1 MSPVTFI
8 VELSFAAVFL
18 GALVALV
25 RGRDPLALDLTLV
38 FSGFAAIFALQLVA
52 AVTGPLPPVFGIV
65 SIVLLFAQ
73 PFFALRLAGHVRSL
87 PAWLVPAA
95 GIAYLATIVPVLA
108 IGILAPTSPV
118 IGPLVLLIVGV
129 FVITDMVAA
138 GYFALEAQR
147 RVGSARIRLALAALG
162 TAALAVAILAAAAG
176 SVTRAGGSSESGAN
190 ATGIATE
197 VIALL
202 SALAVVVAFLPPAPL
217 RRVWQATTAYRY
229 SQEMLSAPP
238 SDDEASLWLRLA
250 RATSEIAGS
259 DAAIVFVAGP
269 AGMTRAEAIAGPR
282 AEAVGPID
290 EMSFR
295 DLNDMAQEGRIQR
308 IEPGRAP
315 AIDQAATR
323 LQSRYK
329 TVVALPGEGERGA
342 VLVNLS
348 AHASLFGADDASL
361 LVSLGRVTSLLIE
374 RRAVLTE
381 QQRLTDRLM
390 STVGALESANQAKS
404 DFLASMSH
412 ELRTPLNAII
422 GFSDLMRGEPRQEE
436 SVLVPAEWIEHIHRS
451 GHHLLG
457 LINDVLDLSK
467 VEAGRMDLSLERL
480 DLGAAV
486 LESVAGLR
494 PLADRKHIAIDT
506 TIEPTVV
513 EVDRGRL
520 RQIIYN
526 LLSNAIKYTPDGGRI
541 TIEGSTVGDDVS
553 ISVTDTGVGIAAE
566 ELGLVFEQFRQV
578 GDPAA
583 RLPGT
588 GLGLALTK
596 RLVEAHGG
604 RIELESTPGVGSRFT
619 VFLPAVEGSA
629 ARPVIEAADASSVP
643 DLRAEGA
650 EILLIEDDPSAVRL
664 LRAYLETDGYRVR
677 VAGGGESGLEDA
689 RLAPPAAILLDVLLP
704 DVDGW
709 EVLRQLK
716 TDEALRDIPVIIVTV
731 VDEREVGLALGA
743 ADYLVKPVGRATLLE
758 CLSRYTFTT
767 KVLTRP
773 IHVLAVDDD
782 PAALDI
788 IDAALSPD
796 GFDVIRA
803 NGGRAAVE
811 IARNSPIDLVI
822 CDILMPDLDGFG
834 VVAELKADPRTRE
847 VPILILTGHELTGP
861 EKARLNGKILGV
873 LTKGESAKEGLLA
886 WLAQATDG
894 RRGHVAPSES

>member
-1 MSPVTFI
+1 VDPVTFLI
-8 VELSFAAVFL
+8 ELSFAAVFV
-18 GALVALV
+18 GAVVALV
-25 RGRDPLALDLTLV
+25 RGRDPLALLVTLV
-38 FSGFAAIFALQLVA
+38 FAGLAGIFVLQLVRL
-52 AVTGPLPPVFGIV
+52 VVSPLPP
-65 SIVLLFAQ
+65 LLSVIPIALLLAQ
-73 PFFALRLAGHVRSL
+73 PFFTLRLAGRIRSL
-87 PAWLVPAA
+87 PRWLVPIA
-95 GIAYLATIVPVLA
+95 GIALLATTLPLVA
-108 IGILAPTSPV
+108 IALLAPGSAL
-118 IGPLVLLIVGV
+118 IGPLTVGV
-129 FVITDMVAA
+129 IAMFVGTEVIAA
-138 GYFALEAQR
+138 GCLAREARR
-147 RVGSARIRLALAALG
+147 RVGSARIRLAVAAVG
-162 TAALAVAILAAAAG
+162 TAALAVAILAAFASSATRTG
-176 SVTRAGGSSESGAN
+176 SGSAQTGTTLVTQL
-190 ATGIATE
+190 
-197 VIALL
+197 IALL
-202 SALAVVVAFLPPAPL
+202 AALAYVAAFLPPARL
-217 RRVWQATTAYRY
+217 RQVWQATAAYRY

-238 SDDEASLWLRLA
+238 SDDEASLWQRLA

-259 DAAIVFVAGP
+259 DAAIVFVASP
-269 AGMTRAEAIAGPR
+269 SGMTRAEAIAGPR
-282 AEAVGPID
+282 AEAVGPIG

-295 DLNDMAQEGRIQR
+295 DLNNIAQEGRIQR

-323 LQSRYK
+323 LKSRYK
-329 TVVALPGEGERGA
+329 TVVALPGEGDRGA

-361 LVSLGRVTSLLIE
+361 LASLGRVTSLLVE

-381 QQRLTDRLM
+381 QQRLAERLM
-390 STVGALESANQAKS
+390 TTVGALESANQAKS

-422 GFSDLMRGEPRQEE
+422 GFSDLMRGEPRQGE

-467 VEAGRMDLSLERL
+467 VEAGRMDLSLEAL
-480 DLGAAV
+480 DLGSAV

-494 PLADRKHIAIDT
+494 PLADRKDIAIDT
-506 TIEPTVV
+506 TIEPTVI

-526 LLSNAIKYTPDGGRI
+526 LLSNAIKYTPEGGRI
-541 TIEGSTVGDDVS
+541 TIEGSTAGDEVS
-553 ISVTDTGVGIAAE
+553 LSVTDTGVGIAAE
-566 ELGLVFEQFRQV
+566 DLALVFEQFRQV

-604 RIELESTPGVGSRFT
+604 RIELASTPGVGSRFT
-619 VFLPAVEGSA
+619 VFLPAVAGTA
-629 ARPVIEAADASSVP
+629 ARPLIETTDGGSVH

-677 VAGGGESGLEDA
+677 VAGGGEPGLEEA
-689 RLAPPAAILLDVLLP
+689 RRAPPAAILLDVLLP

-743 ADYLVKPVGRATLLE
+743 ADYLVKPVSRATLLD
-758 CLSRYTFTT
+758 CLSRYKFTT
-767 KVLTRP
+767 KILTQA

-803 NGGRAAVE
+803 NGGRAALE
-811 IARNSPIDLVI
+811 IARTSPIDLVI

-873 LTKGESAKEGLLA
+873 LTKGESAKEGLRA

-894 RRGHVAPSES
+894 RRRGHVGPSEP